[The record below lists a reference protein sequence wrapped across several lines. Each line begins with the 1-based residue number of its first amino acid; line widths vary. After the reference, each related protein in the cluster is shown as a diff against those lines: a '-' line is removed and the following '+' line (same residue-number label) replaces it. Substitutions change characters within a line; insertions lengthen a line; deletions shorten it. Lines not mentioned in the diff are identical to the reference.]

1 MYRIKQIR
9 PDADPL
15 YLGHPVNRLPV
26 WWHDPKYAKS
36 FLTRQEAETEKRRLR
51 ETKGRNIQL
60 HIEKIEV

>member
-26 WWHDPKYAKS
+26 WWHDPKYAKP
-36 FLTRQEAETEKRRLR
+36 FLTRQEAKPKSAASAKRKAA
-51 ETKGRNIQL
+51 TFNSTS
-60 HIEKIEV
+60 KIEV